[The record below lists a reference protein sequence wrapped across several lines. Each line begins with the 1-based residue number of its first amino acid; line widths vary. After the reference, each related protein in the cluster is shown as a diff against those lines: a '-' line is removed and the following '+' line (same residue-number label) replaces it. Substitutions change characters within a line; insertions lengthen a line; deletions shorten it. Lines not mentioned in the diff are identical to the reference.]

1 MTKSSETA
9 FALIAKTGEARSYSF
24 EALDKAKEGDFEAA
38 AALLEKAEELLN
50 DAHQVQFQILSQETS
65 GTCEVELSF
74 IMVHAQDH
82 LMTAI
87 LAKEL
92 ISEQIEMKKEITALK
107 AEKQEG

>member
-1 MTKSSETA
+1 
-9 FALIAKTGEARSYSF
+9 
-24 EALDKAKEGDFEAA
+24 
-38 AALLEKAEELLN
+38 
-50 DAHQVQFQILSQETS
+50 
-65 GTCEVELSF
+65 
-74 IMVHAQDH
+74 MVHAQDH